1 MKKRGIAFVLSLALS
16 VTLFAGCGNGGGNS
30 GKSEDERTLSVMVYD
45 RGQVPVSEGSY
56 SDNRWTKW
64 VNEQTNMNVK
74 WVPVPRSEVKQSLNV
89 MFASNSAPDIIV
101 DFDRSNMQEF
111 ADQGLIQP
119 VGEFIEKYSKDYK
132 EYAANHPEMIPFTT
146 MNGDTYLLTSERE
159 TIANHAIWIRQD
171 WLDNLGLKKPETT
184 EELLEVAR
192 AFTKNDPDGN
202 GVDDTIGVAFRT
214 GVFQTLFGIDIPN
227 ARLPWNVDENG
238 KVYNPQLTDRYKEY
252 LAYRKTFFDEGLIDK
267 EYATD
272 TNDQRQIQ
280 AWITGKAGIYFAQWS
295 PEDFKDL
302 FVNDPNA
309 VVVPLEPPATQY
321 GRNGL
326 HQEPPCS
333 HYVAFNTKMKNPE
346 LAMEFCDWMIREG
359 YFTLMNGFEGE
370 HYNLVEGYPVPIDT
384 DKNKNELSYASSDM
398 PFLRQGKTSADKI
411 LKTANQEDPL
421 AVKLA
426 EMKAASLETALK
438 NKHRQDIPFGI
449 VPDDPQIKQFAT
461 EWEPIAEEM
470 ETEIILSS
478 LKNTNLSPEQGV
490 EKFRNEWERL
500 GGKEIEELMQKWYD
514 ENKDTFQK

>member
-171 WLDNLGLKKPETT
+171 WLDKLGLKKPETT

-202 GVDDTIGVAFRT
+202 GVD
-214 GVFQTLFGIDIPN
+214 LS
-227 ARLPWNVDENG
+227 
-238 KVYNPQLTDRYKEY
+238 
-252 LAYRKTFFDEGLIDK
+252 LIH
-267 EYATD
+267 
-272 TNDQRQIQ
+272 I
-280 AWITGKAGIYFAQWS
+280 
-295 PEDFKDL
+295 
-302 FVNDPNA
+302 
-309 VVVPLEPPATQY
+309 
-321 GRNGL
+321 
-326 HQEPPCS
+326 
-333 HYVAFNTKMKNPE
+333 
-346 LAMEFCDWMIREG
+346 
-359 YFTLMNGFEGE
+359 
-370 HYNLVEGYPVPIDT
+370 
-384 DKNKNELSYASSDM
+384 
-398 PFLRQGKTSADKI
+398 
-411 LKTANQEDPL
+411 
-421 AVKLA
+421 
-426 EMKAASLETALK
+426 
-438 NKHRQDIPFGI
+438 
-449 VPDDPQIKQFAT
+449 
-461 EWEPIAEEM
+461 
-470 ETEIILSS
+470 
-478 LKNTNLSPEQGV
+478 
-490 EKFRNEWERL
+490 
-500 GGKEIEELMQKWYD
+500 
-514 ENKDTFQK
+514 